1 MSDFDFSIDKN
12 NIATLSWDVKES
24 KMNVL
29 TLKGID
35 ELENKVDQIISNQE
49 IKGVIF
55 TSQKK
60 DFSAGADL
68 KMLNKLSHS
77 NEKKSND
84 ETFNQILRIHKIL
97 RKLEITGDSFNP
109 KNNIKPVVWV
119 CNGIS
124 AGIGTEIGLACHYR
138 IVTNN
143 PRTKIGLP
151 EILVGLFPFGGGTTR
166 ISRMIGLMSSA
177 PILLEGKMFKP
188 EKAKSLGIVDD
199 IFDEE
204 NIIDKAVEWI
214 LSVRNEDLVKPWD
227 KKNYKMPGGTP
238 YNPTGFMTFVGA
250 SAMIMAKSKGVYP
263 APKVLLST
271 IYEGSMVPFETAL
284 KIEARWATYLLNMQ
298 STKNMVRS
306 LFVSKSALE
315 SGVVRPKE
323 EKKFEIKEI
332 AVIGA
337 GMMGAGIAYVSALS
351 GIKVIF
357 FDKTVEIASHAKEK
371 IEEKLKKD
379 YYSKKIDEKK
389 FNYTLSLIKPSNDYK
404 NIKNADLVIEAVFE
418 NKEIKSDIIK
428 NVKEHLKKSAVFA
441 SNTSTLPITDLSKFS
456 NKPSRFIGI
465 HFFSPVDKMKLVE
478 IIKGNDTDNYSVAM
492 AMDFCKIIKKTP
504 IVVNDERFFYAN
516 RCIIPYVNEGVR
528 MVGEGIEPSLIENAA
543 KQIGMPLGPLQLID
557 ETSIQLA
564 DQIAKETR
572 KALGKNYEISIF
584 DDVLQFMIKNK
595 RLGRKSK
602 AGFYDYNENGR
613 RIGIWEILKRKWVS
627 NKQNISFEEIKDRL
641 ALIQALEATRALEN
655 NILVDI
661 REGDVGAILGWGC
674 LPWAGGP
681 FSWMDLMG
689 INEIEK
695 KCEIFH
701 KKFGIRF
708 KTPLL
713 IKKLSN
719 LQTSFYDFYFNKNK

>member
-1 MSDFDFSIDKN
+1 MADFDFLIDKN
-12 NIATLSWDVKES
+12 DIATLCWDVKES

-29 TLKGID
+29 SLKGID
-35 ELENKVDQIISNQE
+35 ELENIVDQIISNE
-49 IKGVIF
+49 KIKGVIF
-55 TSQKK
+55 TSRKK
-60 DFSAGADL
+60 DFSGGADL
-68 KMLNKLSHS
+68 KMLNKFSNSNDKRS
-77 NEKKSND
+77 NEENFS
-84 ETFNQILRIHKIL
+84 QILRIHKIL
-97 RKLEITGDSFNP
+97 RKLEITGENFHS
-109 KNNIKPVVWV
+109 NNKIKPVVWA

-124 AGIGTEIGLACHYR
+124 AGIGTEIGLACHHR

-166 ISRMIGLMSSA
+166 ISRMIGLMASA
-177 PILLEGKMFKP
+177 PILLEGKMLKP
-188 EKAKSLGIVDD
+188 EKAKSLGIINDVS
-199 IFDEE
+199 DEE
-204 NIIDKAVEWI
+204 NIIDKAVKWI
-214 LSVRNEDLVKPWD
+214 LSARNEDLIKPWD
-227 KKNYKMPGGTP
+227 KKNFKMPGGAP
-238 YNPTGFMTFVGA
+238 YHPTGFMTFVGA

-263 APKVLLST
+263 APKILLSS

-306 LFVSKSALE
+306 LFVSKNELE
-315 SGVVRPKE
+315 SGIVRPIE
-323 EKKFEIKEI
+323 AKKFEIKEI

-337 GMMGAGIAYVSALS
+337 GMMGSGIAQVSALS
-351 GIKVIF
+351 GIKVTF
-357 FDKTVEIASHAKEK
+357 FDKTLEIVSHAKKK

-379 YYSKKIDEKK
+379 VYNKKIDEKK
-389 FNYTLSLIKPSNDYK
+389 LDYTLSLIKPSNEYK
-404 NIKNADLVIEAVFE
+404 SLTDADLVIEAVFE

-428 NVKEHLKKSAVFA
+428 KVKGHLKESAIFA

-456 NKPSRFIGI
+456 NKANRFIGI
-465 HFFSPVDKMKLVE
+465 HFFSPVEKMKLVE
-478 IIKGNDTDNYSVAM
+478 IIKGKNTDNYSVAM

-528 MVGEGIEPSLIENAA
+528 MVGEGINPSLIENAA

-572 KALGKNYEISIF
+572 KALGENYKTSIF
-584 DDVLQFMIKNK
+584 DDVLQFMVENE

-602 AGFYDYNENGR
+602 AGFYDYNEKGR
-613 RIGIWEILKRKWVS
+613 RTGIWKTLKRKWES
-627 NKQNISFEEIKDRL
+627 NRQDISFEEIKERL
-641 ALIQALEATRALEN
+641 ALIQALEATRALEE
-655 NILVDI
+655 NILNDI

-681 FSWMDLMG
+681 FSWMDLVG
-689 INEIEK
+689 VNEIEK
-695 KCEIFH
+695 KCEFFH

-719 LQTSFYDFYFNKNK
+719 LKTSFYDYYFEKNK